1 MSNKWKAPFEY
12 DDLVAKINDENTPV
26 FIEVIDGVKKGT
38 IARVTDVSKPT
49 YEYGYVNGR
58 YLPSYGLGADCELRL
73 KVEGKREFSYKISWC
88 KFLDGTN
95 HTTVYKNDI
104 ANAPRTNDVF
114 GNVIDIGTTVAF
126 AWDDKMC
133 VGVVSRIT
141 EKGGVFVKCLRV
153 GHQKT
158 KNKEHRIPYANIGTY
173 VITDDARDQLML
185 AKLIE
190 V

>member
-1 MSNKWKAPFEY
+1 MSKWKAPYEY
-12 DDLVAKINDENTPV
+12 DELQELLRSDQPPLFVEI
-26 FIEVIDGVKKGT
+26 IEGVKKGT
-38 IARVTDVSKPT
+38 IARVVDIGKAT
-49 YEYGYVNGR
+49 YSYDYVNGR
-58 YLPSYGLGADCELRL
+58 YQSVYGLGADCELRL
-73 KVEGKREFSYKISWC
+73 KVEGKREFNYKISWC
-88 KFLDGTN
+88 KFLKGTD

-153 GHQKT
+153 GQIKT
-158 KNKEHRIPYANIGTY
+158 KNQEHRIPYANIGTY
-173 VITDDARDQLML
+173 VITEDARDQLML
-185 AKLIE
+185 TKLIE